1 MLVEQIS
8 KETGVIVRYLELLG
22 RTASHR
28 YKCYPI
34 KKRNGDDRIIAHP
47 SRQLKFIQRWLTAN
61 LFSHIPI
68 HQVATAYRKG
78 RNVRANAE
86 CHKNGNFLL
95 KLDIESFFPSITSA
109 DVRWLLSSNKP
120 RFPFELTENDEN
132 FVVNIVTRGGAIP
145 VGAPSSPTI
154 SNQIMHEFDEVIFAE
169 CEAARVTFTR
179 YADDMCFST
188 NEPNILPA
196 IHQRV
201 AQVLAAIEHPR
212 LKVNS
217 KKTVY
222 TSRRRRRMVTGLILT
237 TDRRVSLGRHKK
249 REIRSLL
256 HKFREG
262 QLDLDSSNYLSGFL
276 SYVNSVEPEFTASV
290 VRKYGAEIVAAAS
303 KGRPEV

>member
-132 FVVNIVTRGGAIP
+132 FVVNIVTR
-145 VGAPSSPTI
+145 
-154 SNQIMHEFDEVIFAE
+154 
-169 CEAARVTFTR
+169 
-179 YADDMCFST
+179 
-188 NEPNILPA
+188 
-196 IHQRV
+196 
-201 AQVLAAIEHPR
+201 
-212 LKVNS
+212 
-217 KKTVY
+217 
-222 TSRRRRRMVTGLILT
+222 
-237 TDRRVSLGRHKK
+237 
-249 REIRSLL
+249 
-256 HKFREG
+256 
-262 QLDLDSSNYLSGFL
+262 
-276 SYVNSVEPEFTASV
+276 
-290 VRKYGAEIVAAAS
+290 
-303 KGRPEV
+303 